1 MNIVI
6 NSYVVLN
13 EGYFSTSQA
22 TFSFSRRTVLHEVSD
37 SIGRS
42 VKVGRPNWMHVSQ
55 CGNQE

>member
-6 NSYVVLN
+6 NFYVLLN
-13 EGYFSTSQA
+13 EGNFSASQA

-37 SIGRS
+37 SVSQS
-42 VKVGRPNWMHVSQ
+42 VKMERPNWMHVTQ